1 MQKKQPF
8 KRRKGTRRN
17 AQKSSGRKKMK
28 NETQKEKEKHC
39 KIKKTEENAF
49 RVSVGV
55 NFT

>member
-1 MQKKQPF
+1 
-8 KRRKGTRRN
+8 
-17 AQKSSGRKKMK
+17 MK